1 MGSSTSAPFIRTY
14 TNGGSIIMSAYAGSV
29 IINSDH
35 TSINGGGAL
44 LTLGN
49 TNETV
54 NVQGG
59 MIVNAI
65 GETTVAST
73 VKF

>member
-14 TNGGSIIMSAYAGSV
+14 TNGGSIIMSAYTGNV
-29 IINSDH
+29 NITSDH

-49 TNETV
+49 NNTGSSINILG
-54 NVQGG
+54 NLQYNGG
-59 MIVNAI
+59 RFNN
-65 GETTVAST
+65 
-73 VKF
+73 F